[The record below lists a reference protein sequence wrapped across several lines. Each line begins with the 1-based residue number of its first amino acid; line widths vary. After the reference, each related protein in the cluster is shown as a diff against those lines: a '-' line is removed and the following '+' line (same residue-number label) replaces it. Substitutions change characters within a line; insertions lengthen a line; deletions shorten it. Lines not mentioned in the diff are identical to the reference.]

1 MNAKDKKMNSLL
13 YVIVDTSGSMGVMG
27 KMHIQKRLC
36 RCINQIRLL
45 SPEKYSAL
53 NIQFFRWGTTVTEI
67 DVQNNKEDFLGPI
80 EGSSDIFVLSDFLLG
95 LNSTPVVLL
104 LSDGYF
110 SNPDALDF
118 KKLIDKQYGF
128 VLRPVAVGSD
138 SNIRQLKKLSSGDRV
153 DLAEDIVMA
162 VDSVV
167 FHGSGTVKPP
177 KSINQILP

>member
-1 MNAKDKKMNSLL
+1 
-13 YVIVDTSGSMGVMG
+13 
-27 KMHIQKRLC
+27 
-36 RCINQIRLL
+36 
-45 SPEKYSAL
+45 
-53 NIQFFRWGTTVTEI
+53 
-67 DVQNNKEDFLGPI
+67 
-80 EGSSDIFVLSDFLLG
+80 
-95 LNSTPVVLL
+95 
-104 LSDGYF
+104 
-110 SNPDALDF
+110 
-118 KKLIDKQYGF
+118 LIDKQYGF